1 MNALDRPVAALA
13 HYLTQAERIAD
24 RWVHIVGLVAAIGG
38 GALLVGL
45 SIAEGGLGRA
55 SAVTIYIICLVATLA
70 ISAAYNLAQNYEMQ
84 QRLRRLDHAAIFLM
98 IAGSYTPFTT
108 QRLEGAWAIGMTIA
122 VWAISLAAA
131 AGKLF
136 LPGVAK
142 KYWVPVYLLLGWMVV
157 GAIEPMIA
165 GVQPTALILLLIGG
179 VIYSLGVIVYVAG
192 SLPFRRAI
200 WHGFVV
206 AAAGTHFAAILTG
219 VVLA

>member
-1 MNALDRPVAALA
+1 MNALDAPIAALE
-13 HYLTQAERIAD
+13 HYVSQAERVAD

-38 GALLVGL
+38 GGLLFGL
-45 SIAEGGLGRA
+45 CVSEGVLGQTSAIA
-55 SAVTIYIICLVATLA
+55 IYILCLVAMLA
-70 ISAAYNLAQNYEMQ
+70 VSLAYNLAQTHAMQ

-108 QRLEGAWAIGMTIA
+108 QRLEGAWAVGMTIA

-136 LPGVAK
+136 LPGVSK

-157 GAIEPMIA
+157 GAIGPMIE
-165 GVQPTALILLLIGG
+165 GVRPEALILLLIGG
-179 VIYSLGVIVYVAG
+179 VIYSLGVLVYVAHA
-192 SLPFRRAI
+192 LPFRRAI